1 MTLHICLTLHI
12 FFMNILVPSLFTQ
25 DMLTTDAKLHYIS
38 TVMVRKK
45 IFVNEDGVRERTL
58 TTEKFR

>member
-12 FFMNILVPSLFTQ
+12 CFINILVPSLFTQ

-38 TVMVRKK
+38 TVMVMKND
-45 IFVNEDGVRERTL
+45 FVNEDDVRERTI
-58 TTEKFR
+58 TT